1 MGETYETHEHA
12 EEAAHGGRR
21 HTALLIAILAAGLAF
36 CEQGA
41 QHADTRMSQ
50 SAVAATDVWAEYQAK
65 STRANETR
73 DLAQIAALLP
83 VAAAAD
89 AAAIQARFAADIARF
104 ENDPKS
110 GKQALAD
117 HAKALEEARDAAHE
131 RLEAFDNAAAALQ
144 LGIVL
149 TTASVITGSV
159 MLVWGG
165 ALLGLAG
172 AILAILGLVAP
183 AVAAL

>member
-1 MGETYETHEHA
+1 MGETLETHEHA

-21 HTALLIAILAAGLAF
+21 HTALLIAVLAAALAF

-41 QHADTRMSQ
+41 QHAQTRMSD
-50 SAVAATDVWAEYQAK
+50 SAVSAADVWAEYQAK
-65 STRANETR
+65 STRANETK

-83 VAAAAD
+83 ASAAGD
-89 AAAIQARFAADIARF
+89 AATIQARFAADIARF
-104 ENDPKS
+104 ETDPKN

-117 HAKALEEARDAAHE
+117 RAKHLEEVRDAAHE

-172 AILAILGLVAP
+172 GVLALLGLLAP
-183 AVAAL
+183 AAAAW

>member
-1 MGETYETHEHA
+1 MGETMETHEHA

-21 HTALLIAILAAGLAF
+21 HTALLIAVLAAGLAF

-41 QHADTRMSQ
+41 QHAETRMSQ
-50 SAVAATDVWAEYQAK
+50 SAVSAADVWAEYQAK
-65 STRANETR
+65 STRANETK

-83 VAAAAD
+83 ANAAGD
-89 AAAIQARFAADIARF
+89 AAAIQARFSADIARF
-104 ENDPKS
+104 ETDPKS

-117 HAKALEEARDAAHE
+117 KAHRLEETRDAAHE

-149 TTASVITGSV
+149 TTASVITGSL

-165 ALLGLAG
+165 LLLGVAG
-172 AILAILGLVAP
+172 GILALLGLVAP
-183 AVAAL
+183 GLAAI